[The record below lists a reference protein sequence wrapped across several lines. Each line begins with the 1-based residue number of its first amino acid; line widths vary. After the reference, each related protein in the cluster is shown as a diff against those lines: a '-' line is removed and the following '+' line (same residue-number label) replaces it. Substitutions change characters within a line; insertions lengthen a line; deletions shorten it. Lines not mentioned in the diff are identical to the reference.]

1 MNRDELAELWAFRLG
16 LPVECG
22 YDIVRQMCYDIVDC
36 EGDMDKIKEV
46 LRQYYLDPC
55 DVLVSII

>member
-1 MNRDELAELWAFRLG
+1 MNREELAELFAFRLK
-16 LPVECG
+16 LPYECG
-22 YDIVRQMCYDIVDC
+22 FDILREMCYQIVDC

-46 LRQYYLDPC
+46 LNQFFLDPC